1 MRAIMKNT
9 SRIRPR
15 FCRVG
20 ITLSEI
26 RRKTRKATK
35 EYRKATGKLP
45 EVTAVVPRA
54 RMPIQ
59 AQYFTNFMGMCL

>member
-9 SRIRPR
+9 SRIRQY

-20 ITLSEI
+20 IVLAEN
-26 RRKTRKATK
+26 RRKAKKATK
-35 EYRKATGKLP
+35 EYRKTTGKLP
-45 EVTAVVPRA
+45 RVTAVVPRA

-59 AQYFTNFMGMCL
+59 AQYFTNFMGMNL